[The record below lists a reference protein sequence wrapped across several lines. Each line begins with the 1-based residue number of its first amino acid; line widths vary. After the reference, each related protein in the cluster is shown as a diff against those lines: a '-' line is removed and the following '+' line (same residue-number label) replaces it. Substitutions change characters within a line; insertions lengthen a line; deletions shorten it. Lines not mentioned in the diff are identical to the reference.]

1 MDAPEKRIVIPI
13 SGPRGSEPSEP
24 PDTPRS
30 AGSRAPGEKRPPASG
45 TRRPEPP
52 KPAAD
57 KADEPAQKAEPA
69 NKAAPEVPD
78 DVKGADEFDD
88 LLVSLRAALEETEE
102 AATAG
107 GKSEASETSDK
118 NEADEVAGV
127 AGVEGLNDD
136 FTFPDWLSGIDAA
149 VEEALV
155 TAGLSPSPA
164 SEVAAAP
171 KRPPPPDAPPRRR
184 YVYRSFESS
193 RVEAHKLACRV
204 TLASAGREYSGVAEG
219 AAIPGVRA
227 DIAARATLNAV
238 SSAEDGAVVL
248 SLIAA
253 RVLRFVDLP
262 LVVVSVY
269 GVNGDEVKRLV
280 GAAPV
285 DNSEEQAAVLATLQ
299 ATDRWLAATALGY

>member
-1 MDAPEKRIVIPI
+1 MA
-13 SGPRGSEPSEP
+13 
-24 PDTPRS
+24 
-30 AGSRAPGEKRPPASG
+30 AS
-45 TRRPEPP
+45 
-52 KPAAD
+52 
-57 KADEPAQKAEPA
+57 
-69 NKAAPEVPD
+69 VPD
-78 DVKGADEFDD
+78 DRSAADEFDD
-88 LLVSLRAALEETEE
+88 LLTSLRAALEEGEE
-102 AATAG
+102 AV
-107 GKSEASETSDK
+107 
-118 NEADEVAGV
+118 VAGES
-127 AGVEGLNDD
+127 VEPSDEQVSDARSAAAEDLSDE
-136 FTFPDWLSGIDAA
+136 FTFPDWLSGIDAGA
-149 VEEALV
+149 DE
-155 TAGLSPSPA
+155 
-164 SEVAAAP
+164 AAATP
-171 KRPPPPDAPPRRR
+171 HGPQAKPGSEIPSATDRPPPPEVPPRRR
-184 YVYRSFESS
+184 YVYRSYESS

-204 TLASAGREYSGVAEG
+204 TLSSAGREYTGVAEG

-238 SSAEDGAVVL
+238 ANAEKGAVVL